1 MYRHCAL
8 QKGPAASLAH
18 WLPCK
23 APAGKNTL
31 PHCFRVLEALQQ
43 RFAAPVIRAAQ
54 MASAASSGP
63 KPEPGDSQP
72 LKRPRGSGAPLFAN
86 VTPVARST
94 KVNTVKG
101 VAGPT
106 KMRACPCLD
115 RRFAKFGWLV
125 THEHFP
131 QPSELPKKSLKANS
145 IKVTFGRRERPLPV
159 FPATCYV
166 LRRALSCRFQF
177 LFGSCSLL

>member
-1 MYRHCAL
+1 
-8 QKGPAASLAH
+8 
-18 WLPCK
+18 
-23 APAGKNTL
+23 
-31 PHCFRVLEALQQ
+31 
-43 RFAAPVIRAAQ
+43 

-63 KPEPGDSQP
+63 KPEPGDFQP
-72 LKRPRGSGAPLFAN
+72 LKRPRGPGAPLFAN
-86 VTPVARST
+86 VTPVAWST

-115 RRFAKFGWLV
+115 RRFAKVGWLV

-145 IKVTFGRRERPLPV
+145 IKVTFGKRESPSPFSRLRV
-159 FPATCYV
+159 TCYV
-166 LRRALSCRFQF
+166 VPFLVDSNSSLGAALFF
-177 LFGSCSLL
+177 ELSLVLHVVHDN